1 MASEFNA
8 ANYYKRLRE
17 DGQLTGIRCNVC
29 GFISPEA
36 RPMCPA
42 CRSFD
47 LSWHAFSGRATL
59 STFTCISVVPDY
71 WGQKGYG
78 RNTPIAPA
86 SLPLRRVLASAP
98 TSQVWMAQT
107 HSPSG
112 PEWN

>member
-17 DGQLTGIRCNVC
+17 DGQLTGIRCNAC
-29 GFISPEA
+29 GYVSPEA
-36 RPMCPA
+36 RPMCPV

-71 WGQKGYG
+71 WGQKGI
-78 RNTPIAPA
+78 RAQQ
-86 SLPLRRVLASAP
+86 PLLHRHRYP
-98 TSQVWMAQT
+98 
-107 HSPSG
+107 
-112 PEWN
+112 